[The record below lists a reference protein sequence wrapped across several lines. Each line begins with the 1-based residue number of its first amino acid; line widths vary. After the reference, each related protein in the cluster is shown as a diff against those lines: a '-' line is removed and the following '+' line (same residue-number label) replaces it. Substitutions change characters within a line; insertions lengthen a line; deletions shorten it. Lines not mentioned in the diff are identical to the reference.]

1 MQTIGAIFLAQGQS
15 QGIKCHTEA
24 VMKEILTLLYYK
36 RPTLSETCLW
46 TLNNIDHA
54 KSAEILNLAMQS
66 QKNKSIDF
74 KMEIVQYAEGL

>member
-1 MQTIGAIFLAQGQS
+1 
-15 QGIKCHTEA
+15 
-24 VMKEILTLLYYK
+24 MKEILTLLHYK

-74 KMEIVQYAEGL
+74 KMEVV